1 MGGKPA
7 GGRAP
12 HTTLSFRVDNIAD
25 AIARLAERGVNFAD
39 YDYPDLKTVDHVC
52 VLGTEKA
59 AWFEDTEGNILC
71 LHEDVART
79 PAAAGL
85 IGSHDVRGKTGI
97 CSRSTKVAS
106 FNTRT
111 NRHLNVPPQP
121 EIRSTLVQAVV

>member
-7 GGRAP
+7 GGKAP

-25 AIARLAERGVNFAD
+25 AIARLGARGVIFAD
-39 YDYPDLKTVDHVC
+39 YDYPDLKTVGHVC
-52 VLGTEKA
+52 VLSVEKA
-59 AWFEDTEGNILC
+59 AWFEDTEGNILYQP
-71 LHEDVART
+71 EEVACT

-85 IGSHDVRGKTGI
+85 VGSHDVRGKTGI

-106 FNTRT
+106 FNTRI

>member
-7 GGRAP
+7 GGKAP

-25 AIARLAERGVNFAD
+25 AIARLGERGVTFAD

-71 LHEDVART
+71 LHEDVA
-79 PAAAGL
+79 
-85 IGSHDVRGKTGI
+85 
-97 CSRSTKVAS
+97 
-106 FNTRT
+106 
-111 NRHLNVPPQP
+111 
-121 EIRSTLVQAVV
+121 